1 MNHDS
6 DALVAG
12 LILLGALLVL
22 VPAQSFELAIRLQ
35 WVSVPNYPP
44 ALVGFWARSV
54 KPSSKPRFRAFESL
68 FALAIINLVAL
79 VFMLPIRD
87 SLPNPTEAASA
98 AFFLGEAIWVWWLLR
113 FIKENPGR
121 KPLLSFRPDVTPV
134 EPQTGFQKLAR
145 YLVLALFAVLILI
158 SLLEG
163 LTIVLMGLPPGIAAI
178 VVAALALL
186 VGVLV
191 RWGWMRRRR
200 RRI

>member
-6 DALVAG
+6 DALAAG

-35 WVSVPNYPP
+35 WVSVPNNPP

-54 KPSSKPRFRAFESL
+54 KPSSKPRFRAFQSL
-68 FALAIINLVAL
+68 IALTIVNLVAL

-87 SLPNPTEAASA
+87 SLPNPTEVATV

-121 KPLLSFRPDVTPV
+121 KPLLSFRPEVAPA
-134 EPQTGFQKLAR
+134 EPRTGFHR

-158 SLLEG
+158 SVLEG
-163 LTIVLMGLPPGIAAI
+163 LTILLMGLPPGIAVL

-186 VGVLV
+186 AGALV

-200 RRI
+200 GHS